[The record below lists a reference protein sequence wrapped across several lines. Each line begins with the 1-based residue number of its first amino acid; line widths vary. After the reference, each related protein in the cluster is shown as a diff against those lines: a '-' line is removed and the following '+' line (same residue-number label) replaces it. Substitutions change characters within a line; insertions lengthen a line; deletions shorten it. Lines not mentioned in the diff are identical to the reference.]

1 MAADSVSVY
10 GNIEKFIKNWKSY
23 VNENQVDFSD
33 KNVKRKRLNIWKPLF
48 QAFGWKFLLSSL
60 IFLINNVSLYANPL
74 ALKLLINHIDPKEDE
89 ESWKGYLYAF
99 CLFSVSVFGTLT
111 YTHGVVNMLETA
123 ICVRTALI
131 SAICR
136 HELNPKTLNILSLN
150 EISVSISKLIRCKHC
165 CFNK

>member
-1 MAADSVSVY
+1 MANLIYIILIKGYKNPLNQNDLPNAAESVSVNV
-10 GNIEKFIKNWKSY
+10 NIGKFIRSWKNH
-23 VNENQVDFSD
+23 VNENQVNFSD
-33 KNVKRKRLNIWKPLF
+33 KNVKRKRLNVWKPLF

-136 HELNPKTLNILSLN
+136 HKLNL
-150 EISVSISKLIRCKHC
+150 
-165 CFNK
+165 